1 MNGETAMNDMS
12 YETHKSTPRE
22 DKLSFVLIF
31 APCFVLLLS
40 VALLGQMVGLH
51 WQEWLPGAEHKT
63 NLFAGVHAAVFT
75 LMSQLI

>member
-1 MNGETAMNDMS
+1 MTELS
-12 YETHKSTPRE
+12 YDTHKQPPRE
-22 DKLSFVLIF
+22 DKVSFALIF
-31 APCFVLLLS
+31 VPCFVLLLS

-51 WQEWLPGAEHKT
+51 WQDWLPGAEHKG